1 MNDELD
7 ILREVGNI
15 AAAHGSIALSQ
26 LLGKKINLSLPVVDV
41 VSRAAASEKANEGK
55 LGMAVIVRL
64 VTGLKGEAVFMLEEK
79 NAFKLVGLSCSIN
92 EEEKN
97 SSVLTELGIST
108 IKEIG
113 NIVTGAY
120 LGAIGMMLKK
130 VILTFPPTL
139 ISGTINEVLSLILS
153 ASSAD
158 DSALLIE
165 AVFEDEEDKIGGGFY
180 LVLSHESADDIRQSC
195 KQMLRDEQ
203 K

>member
-1 MNDELD
+1 MEDELD

-26 LLGKKINLSLPVVDV
+26 LLGKKINLSLPAVDV
-41 VSRAAASEKANEGK
+41 VSCSAASEKVNEGK

-64 VTGLKGEAVFMLEEK
+64 ITGMKGQAVFILDEK
-79 NAFKLVGLSCSIN
+79 SAFKLVGLSCNIT
-92 EEEKN
+92 EEEKK

-120 LGAIGMMLKK
+120 LNAIGMMLKK

-139 ISGTINEVLSLILS
+139 ISGTINEVLSLILAG
-153 ASSAD
+153 ASSD

-180 LVLSHESADDIRQSC
+180 LVLSHESAQDIRSSC
-195 KQMLRDEQ
+195 KQLLIDEQ

>member
-1 MNDELD
+1 MNDEMD

-26 LLGKKINLSLPVVDV
+26 LLGKKINLSLPAVDV

-55 LGMAVIVRL
+55 LGMAVIVRI

-79 NAFKLVGLSCSIN
+79 NAFKLVGLSCIIN
-92 EEEKN
+92 EEEKK

-153 ASSAD
+153 SSSAD

-165 AVFEDEEDKIGGGFY
+165 AMFED
-180 LVLSHESADDIRQSC
+180 
-195 KQMLRDEQ
+195 
-203 K
+203 